1 MRKALQ
7 GLQWV
12 RTPRGLAGNVG
23 GAGTAVKRPFLSSVA
38 VGEGREAGQTEGAAR
53 GAAGF
58 RGGWCNLQTLQIRLI
73 EKWAAA

>member
-53 GAAGF
+53 GAAGS
-58 RGGWCNLQTLQIRLI
+58 RDMASRPASTSKERDQGR
-73 EKWAAA
+73 A